1 MPKEERCLLPLKS
14 LALAI
19 FDFKKSDLR
28 KTDSEGI
35 KKNNPPVNIVA
46 EYQKMQDACLAS
58 EHDVLV

>member
-1 MPKEERCLLPLKS
+1 MPKEERCLLPFKR

-19 FDFKKSDLR
+19 FDFKISTLR
-28 KTDSEGI
+28 ETDSKEI
-35 KKNNPPVNIVA
+35 KKNTLPANIVA